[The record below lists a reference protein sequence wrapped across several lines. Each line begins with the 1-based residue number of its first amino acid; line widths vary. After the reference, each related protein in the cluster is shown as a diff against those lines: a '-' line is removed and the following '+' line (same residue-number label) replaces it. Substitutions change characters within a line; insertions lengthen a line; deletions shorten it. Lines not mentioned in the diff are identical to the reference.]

1 MRHSRF
7 WQLAFAVTIASVA
20 ILGLCSGHRLRVRAA
35 DEGFVPLGKSLDDF
49 VLVNTPPETWS
60 FEGDV
65 IKCAGRPNGYLATKK
80 SYRNFVLRFEFKFVR
95 PKGLKNDWDFRGNS
109 GYLIY
114 ITGEHR
120 VWPKCVEVQGM
131 YRQVG
136 RIFAIGGAPRVN
148 ARDYPDVR
156 RRVLKPVG
164 EWNSLE
170 VISRDGALT
179 ARLNGE
185 VVCESEPGQLKEG
198 PIGFQSEGA
207 EIHWRNVRIK
217 VLD

>member
-1 MRHSRF
+1 MYQYRWARLSITG
-7 WQLAFAVTIASVA
+7 FAVALAVA
-20 ILGLCSGHRLRVRAA
+20 ALLSAA
-35 DEGFVPLGKSLDDF
+35 GDGRTDEEEGFVPLGKSLDDF
-49 VLVNTPPETWS
+49 VLVATPPETWT

-65 IKCAGRPNGYLATKK
+65 IKCSGKPNGYIATKK
-80 SYRNFVLRFEFKFVR
+80 AYRNFILKFDFRFVR
-95 PKGLKNDWDFRGNS
+95 PEGLKNDWDFRGNS

-114 ITGEHR
+114 ITGEHK

-136 RIFAIGGAPRVN
+136 RIFAIGGAPPVK
-148 ARDYPDVR
+148 ATDYPEVR

-164 EWNSLE
+164 EWNTLE
-170 VISRDGALT
+170 IVSRDGALT

-185 VVCESEPGQLKEG
+185 VVCESEPGELKEG

-207 EIHWRNVRIK
+207 EIHWRHVRIK
-217 VLD
+217 ELD